1 MAQTKTIEVKPIKI
15 NTAKFRIVGDGELIL
30 NKMNAVTEREL
41 MDKQKNK
48 SKDTREKNM
57 WEELITAIRWRD
69 GDPEVFTEE
78 SFRDALMNNA
88 PCISGFGLKKSFG
101 QAIVRNEID
110 RYATKFDNTV
120 NVVETNIPIT
130 FTTHRVE
137 EKLMSPKKGSP
148 VLTRQNIFSGWSA
161 EFTIRYVDNGT
172 YSLEMIAQ
180 VISLAGFGGGI
191 GSGRSSGYGRYHI
204 EGITA

>member
-1 MAQTKTIEVKPIKI
+1 MTQTKTIEVKPIKI

-57 WEELITAIRWRD
+57 WEELITTIRWRD

-78 SFRDALMNNA
+78 SFRNALMNNA

>member
-1 MAQTKTIEVKPIKI
+1 MTQTKTIEVKPIKI

-48 SKDTREKNM
+48 SKDTRGKNM

-161 EFTIRYVDNGT
+161 EFTVRYVDNGT